1 MLEILT
7 KISMLC
13 CLVLVIAISLS
24 FAQVVGGGSLEKP
37 VASQL
42 GGLVSANVF
51 KKLSNPVPVKKLRP
65 AVTKPTGRSTTAA
78 KSGKIAKTTP
88 KTKTQPTI
96 TDTPETISGLTFDPV
111 PNAGIDRELVAAFTE
126 NRAEQEALLELFRI
140 SKNVYGEEVSKK
152 GRSNDVAMA
161 LTFFIATCVTVYH
174 DAPEPSEAALDNL
187 YESLA
192 DLMSQEAGIVNSSNI
207 DKQIL
212 HDRLVYIS
220 GLVLGG
226 YSAAKEQNDSAS
238 LTTFRLLAGVCLKSL
253 MQLEPDNLKFDQ
265 NGLVVK

>member
-1 MLEILT
+1 MLNLLT
-7 KISMLC
+7 KISMLFC
-13 CLVLVIAISLS
+13 FVLVIAIPAS
-24 FAQVVGGGSLEKP
+24 FAQVVGGGSLERP

-42 GGLVSANVF
+42 GGLVSANIF
-51 KKLSNPVPVKKLRP
+51 KKLSNPVPGRKLRP
-65 AVTKPTGRSTTAA
+65 SATKPAA
-78 KSGKIAKTTP
+78 KSPTAGKTGKIAKTTP

-96 TDTPETISGLTFDPV
+96 ADTPETISGLTFDPV

-126 NRAEQEALLELFRI
+126 NRSEQEALLELFRI
-140 SKNVYGEEVSKK
+140 SKNAYGDEAAKK
-152 GRSNDVAMA
+152 GRNNDVAMA

-174 DAPEPSEAALDNL
+174 DAPEPSDTALDNL

-192 DLMSQEAGIVNSSNI
+192 GLMSQDAAIVNSSNI

-212 HDRLVYIS
+212 HDRLIYIS

-226 YSAAKEQNDSAS
+226 YTVAKEQNDSAS

-253 MQLEPDNLKFDQ
+253 MQLEPDNLRFDQ